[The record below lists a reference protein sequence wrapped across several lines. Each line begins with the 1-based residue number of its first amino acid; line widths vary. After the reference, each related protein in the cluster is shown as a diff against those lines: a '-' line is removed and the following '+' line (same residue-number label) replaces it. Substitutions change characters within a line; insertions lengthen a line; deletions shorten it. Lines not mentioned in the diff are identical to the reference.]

1 MYGRYIYLLKLQTIK
16 IKQMW
21 VNIPSMENLGGNVWD
36 EVTKS
41 PLTFLAYFAKL
52 QTPGILVHSQ
62 TIPVPKKKH
71 PEKGKWNSETFCL
84 FKDQQIASQFSS
96 LPKNWAR
103 LESVSFQISH
113 AATPPPPGGVPGGW
127 WRHAAWPG
135 NGLEDPG
142 A

>member
-62 TIPVPKKKH
+62 TIPVPKKNH
-71 PEKGKWNSETFCL
+71 PDKESETVKHF
-84 FKDQQIASQFSS
+84 
-96 LPKNWAR
+96 
-103 LESVSFQISH
+103 V
-113 AATPPPPGGVPGGW
+113 
-127 WRHAAWPG
+127 
-135 NGLEDPG
+135 
-142 A
+142 